1 MEHLKRALGGLSA
14 GLLLLSLLVVWEIY
28 ARATMAGGP
37 ASYTSFP
44 PPSAALHDAYV
55 LLRQGLLLDHALAS
69 LKRVYVGFALAA
81 LVAIPLGV
89 LMGLSKAAN
98 AQLSPLVNI
107 IRPIPPVAWVP
118 IMILWFGV
126 TNTQQYAIIFI
137 GTLFPVLLNT
147 IAGVRGVD
155 PVVKRAALSLGA
167 DRPALFGVVVRAAMP
182 DILLGA
188 RVALGMG
195 WFIIVAS
202 EMVAA
207 SNGLGF
213 LITEARTAMLT
224 QRLYVSMAAIG
235 LIGVLQDQL
244 LVWLQRRL
252 VPWQ

>member
-1 MEHLKRALGGLSA
+1 M
-14 GLLLLSLLVVWEIY
+14 LLSLLVVWEVY
-28 ARATMAGGP
+28 ARASMARGQ

-44 PPSAALHDAYV
+44 PPSAALQDAYA
-55 LLRQGLLLDHALAS
+55 LLSQGLLLDHALAS
-69 LKRVYVGFALAA
+69 LTRVYVGFALAA
-81 LVAIPLGV
+81 VVAIPLGV
-89 LMGLSKAAN
+89 LMGLNKMAN

-126 TNTQQYAIIFI
+126 TDTQQYFVIFI
-137 GTLFPVLLNT
+137 GTVFPLLLNT
-147 IAGVRGVD
+147 IAGVQGVD
-155 PVVKRAALSLGA
+155 PVIRRAALSLGA
-167 DRPALFGVVVRAAMP
+167 DRSALFRVVVRAGMP

-195 WFIIVAS
+195 WFTIVAS

-207 SNGLGF
+207 ANGLGF
-213 LITEARTAMLT
+213 MITEARTAMLT

-235 LIGVLQDQL
+235 LIGLLQDQL